1 MRKTLKR
8 TGIALAVV
16 AGLYAGLTAVLFAVM
31 YQPPARIASVFNHVP
46 WPFWVVLPM
55 RPLWL
60 HARQGALRV
69 GDPAPEF
76 DLATWDKTSRVRLS
90 AQRGKPVVLVFGS
103 YT

>member
-1 MRKTLKR
+1 MRRAVKR
-8 TGIALAVV
+8 AGVVLAALAALYVGIAA
-16 AGLYAGLTAVLFAVM
+16 ALFAVM

-60 HARQGALRV
+60 HARQGALQV
-69 GDPAPEF
+69 GDAAPDF
-76 DLATWDKTSRVRLS
+76 DLATADKTSRVRLS
-90 AQRGKPVVLVFGS
+90 ALRGKPAVLVFGS